1 MKFDRDNTDISWHR
15 RFGRRL
21 IPGEVGESRTRGGY
35 LNGRMGLVLGW
46 SLVGVIVALG
56 AAFLLHGHF

>member
-1 MKFDRDNTDISWHR
+1 MKSDRDNTDIAWHR

-35 LNGRMGLVLGW
+35 INGRTALVLGG